1 MASATLQ
8 INVVPK
14 RMLTKSEAAQHC
26 GRPVSRFQIECPCKP
41 VKFSNGDQ
49 RYDVQDLD
57 PWLDSLKT
65 GGQDD
70 YDTEAIVARLGT

>member
-1 MASATLQ
+1 MSSATLQ
-8 INVVPK
+8 INIVPK

-41 VKFSNGDQ
+41 VKFSNGDL

-57 PWLDSLKT
+57 TWLNSLKAD
-65 GGQDD
+65 GQDHND
-70 YDTEAIVARLGT
+70 AEAIVARLGT